1 MLLWLLSC
9 AFAIVGYAV
18 VARRRSHTRLQLIA
32 GATLG
37 GGLAGAV
44 FAMFAAAL
52 GGASFADLLPFAL
65 IPLGTG
71 AFIGAA
77 GVLAFAIGKWLGRE
91 P

>member
-9 AFAIVGYAV
+9 AFAIVGYTV
-18 VARRRSHTRLQLIA
+18 IARRRGHTRLQLIA

-37 GGLAGAV
+37 GGLAGAL
-44 FAMFAAAL
+44 FAMA
-52 GGASFADLLPFAL
+52 GVMNGASFGDLVPFAL

-77 GVLAFAIGKWLGRE
+77 GVLAFAVGKWLGRE